1 MWNGANSLKII
12 AFSVREDEKGFLKE
26 WAKENGIEVKIVQ
39 DLLTENTVDLAQ
51 GYDGV
56 VVYQQKPYTSD
67 VIDKLGS
74 FGIKAMSLRNVG
86 VDNIDAEAINRNGIK
101 VTNVPAYSPD
111 AIAELAVTQL
121 MRLLRRTNTFDRKI
135 AHGDLR
141 WAPDIADE
149 LDKLTVGVIATGR
162 IGRAALKIYQG
173 FGAKVIAYDIYHN
186 PELEKQGIYVDTLD
200 ELYAQ
205 ADVISLHSPATAEN
219 EHMLNG
225 DAFGKMKDGVWIIN
239 PARGILVDTDA
250 LIRALD
256 SRKVAGAALD
266 VYEDEVGIFNNDF
279 GSFDA
284 IPDER
289 LKNLIK
295 RENVLLT
302 PHIAFYTKTAVKNMV
317 QYSLTSNLNLIKQGT
332 DIHEVKL
339 HSKAGAY
346 NN

>member
-1 MWNGANSLKII
+1 LKII
-12 AFSVREDEKGFLKE
+12 AYSIRDDEKGYLDK
-26 WAKENGIEVKIVQ
+26 WAKENGVEVKAVQ
-39 DLLTENTVDLAQ
+39 DLLTKDTVDLAR

-56 VVYQQKPYTSD
+56 VVYQQKPYTAE

-86 VDNIDAEAINRNGIK
+86 VDNIDFEAIKRNGIK

-111 AIAELAVTQL
+111 AIAELAATQL

-135 AHGDLR
+135 ANGDLR

-149 LDKLTVGVIATGR
+149 LDQLTVGVIATGR

-173 FGAKVIAYDIYHN
+173 FGAKVIAYDIYPN
-186 PELEKQGIYVDTLD
+186 PELEKEGIYVDTLD

-205 ADVISLHSPATAEN
+205 ADVISLHSPATVEN
-219 EHMLNG
+219 EHMLND
-225 DAFGKMKDGVWIIN
+225 DAFSKMKDGVWIIN

-250 LIRALD
+250 LIRALN
-256 SRKVAGAALD
+256 SGKVAGAALD
-266 VYEDEVGIFNNDF
+266 VYEDEVGVFDNDF
-279 GSFDA
+279 GSFEA

-317 QYSLTSNLNLIKQGT
+317 QFSLTSNVNLIKNGT
-332 DIHEVKL
+332 DENEVTF
-339 HSKAGAY
+339 
-346 NN
+346 